1 MQISTPLVSPLS
13 RSDGSSARAVAPP
26 PQASSGETAGVAVSP
41 VSSQAVSA
49 VDKEKETSNSRD
61 ATKKPVSLSDLQPAL
76 RKLNEAV
83 QHYDSELEFSVDKDT
98 DISVVKVVDKETQK
112 VIRQIPSEEA
122 ISISKAIEDFKG
134 LLIKDKA

>member
-1 MQISTPLVSPLS
+1 MQIFPLVANPLS
-13 RSDGSSARAVAPP
+13 RSDGSATRTAVPT
-26 PQASSGETAGVAVSP
+26 PQHSSGETAAGPVLP

-49 VDKEKETSNSRD
+49 VGKEQETADGRD
-61 ATKKPVSLSDLQPAL
+61 ATKKSLSIKDLQPAL
-76 RKLNEAV
+76 SKLNEAV
-83 QHYDSELEFSVDKDT
+83 QHYDSQLEFSVDKET

-122 ISISKAIEDFKG
+122 ISISKAIDDFRG